1 MLKKSKSNRKIPSC
15 VINFKNSLNIL
26 YINKINIDSKNTKE
40 KKKNKKIIIDKNNV
54 ILLRFYINIQGESI
68 NLSPELIYKLFIV

>member
-40 KKKNKKIIIDKNNV
+40 KKKK
-54 ILLRFYINIQGESI
+54 
-68 NLSPELIYKLFIV
+68 